1 MMGIDL
7 VPNSTIYG
15 DKAYNDYKF
24 EDLLLDICCIRL
36 IPERK
41 ANSKRQHSGCMRY
54 LQRKLR
60 KRIETT
66 FSEIIT
72 SFSTK
77 NRCSDG
83 KGIFNEIADLYV
95 FVCFAE
101 ALITGSET
109 ACLKSWIWP

>member
-1 MMGIDL
+1 VTAFKMMGIDL

-66 FSEIIT
+66 FSEIIRLFPRKIDAVT
-72 SFSTK
+72 AKGFLMKLLIFMCSF
-77 NRCSDG
+77 
-83 KGIFNEIADLYV
+83 
-95 FVCFAE
+95 
-101 ALITGSET
+101 ALQK
-109 ACLKSWIWP
+109 LL